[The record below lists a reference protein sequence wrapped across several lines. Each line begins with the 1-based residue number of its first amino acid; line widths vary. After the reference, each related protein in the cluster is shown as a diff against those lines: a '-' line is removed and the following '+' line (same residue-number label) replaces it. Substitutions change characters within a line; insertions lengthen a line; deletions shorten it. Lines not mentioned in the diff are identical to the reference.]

1 MSDLLCVTTRDTI
14 TTLQAL
20 WSMIKEYRR
29 KRDSGSTSKAISR
42 LFSKLDADDSG
53 FIERGELMGVLVW
66 LCVFAVR
73 DALPV
78 LITKPRLLLLLSLL
92 PG

>member
-1 MSDLLCVTTRDTI
+1 MSDLFCVTTRYTI

-66 LCVFAVR
+66 LCACVLFAMPC
-73 DALPV
+73 LC
-78 LITKPRLLLLLSLL
+78 
-92 PG
+92 